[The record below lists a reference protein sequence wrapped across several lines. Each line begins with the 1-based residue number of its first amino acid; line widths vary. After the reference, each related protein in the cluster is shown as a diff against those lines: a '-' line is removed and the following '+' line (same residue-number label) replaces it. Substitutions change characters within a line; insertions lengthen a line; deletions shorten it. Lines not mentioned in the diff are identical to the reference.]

1 MWLSSNT
8 NLFIKIG
15 RGEDLACRLFAHLA
29 LKAWREIK
37 FQRKWQIM
45 KILLTHKEIRLT
57 KKEKKP
63 QGGGKK
69 MQLLKRC
76 RILELLEKNI
86 KSTSIR
92 CFKTFKEVLKVS
104 TLEKNQIK
112 LIEIRNIK
120 IEVKISLKG
129 HNRSIRTEQET
140 SKMAQLKM
148 IQKEIWKDKEMGNI
162 KTDWRTCWIEN
173 FSCLIR
179 HLKRQGWENGTKTLS
194 EGSKN

>member
-1 MWLSSNT
+1 
-8 NLFIKIG
+8 
-15 RGEDLACRLFAHLA
+15 
-29 LKAWREIK
+29 
-37 FQRKWQIM
+37 M

-162 KTDWRTCWIEN
+162 KTD
-173 FSCLIR
+173 
-179 HLKRQGWENGTKTLS
+179 
-194 EGSKN
+194 

>member
-1 MWLSSNT
+1 
-8 NLFIKIG
+8 
-15 RGEDLACRLFAHLA
+15 
-29 LKAWREIK
+29 
-37 FQRKWQIM
+37 
-45 KILLTHKEIRLT
+45 
-57 KKEKKP
+57 
-63 QGGGKK
+63 

-162 KTDWRTCWIEN
+162 KTD
-173 FSCLIR
+173 
-179 HLKRQGWENGTKTLS
+179 
-194 EGSKN
+194 